1 MTELIIDQKIEQLKK
16 ITRQDGAHKY
26 AQALYDL
33 AEIYHLDKDD
43 IEQAEYYYLL
53 VNKRDCPQS
62 YAQAQFQLGQI
73 FKICKKDIE
82 KAEYY
87 YRLVEKNGNRQ
98 VYAYA
103 QFQLGQIYQF
113 DKDNIEHAEHYY
125 RLVEKNDNRQAYA
138 NAQYLLGIIY
148 QYHKDDIKHAE
159 HYYRLVEKND
169 NRQAYALAQFELG
182 QIFQNHKNDIEQAE
196 HYYRLVEKN
205 DNRQAYANAQ
215 YLLGIIYQDNKD
227 DIEQAEHYYR
237 LVEKND
243 DRQTYAKAQCQLGKI
258 YLYHKDD
265 IEQAEYY
272 YQLVEKSDNP
282 EAYANAQFQLG
293 QIFQNHK
300 NDIEQ
305 AEYYYRLVEKNDNRQ
320 AYANAQYLLGIIY
333 QDHKDDIEHAEH
345 YYQLVK
351 KNDDPQAYA
360 KAQCRLGKIYQ
371 FDKDDIEHAEHYY
384 RLVEKNDNPQAYA
397 NAQYLLGRIYQDHK
411 DDIEQAEAY
420 YRLVENNSPLAYA
433 NAQYLLG
440 YIYQFERKNFEKAE
454 YYYQLIEK
462 NDNPERYAQ
471 AQYHLGII
479 YQYHKKDIKQAE
491 AYYRAV
497 EKNDLLDGYEMAQ
510 FNLGII
516 HSDDPQLASKY
527 YLQACDSEEAWL
539 ASHANLQLGNIAY
552 FAKKDLNL
560 QSPKYYY
567 QKVIYT
573 SLSFEAYITAQI
585 MLALLNSGHNQLF
598 KNRKEPDK
606 QVIEPICKIRKLTKD
621 IQRKLLVDFEL
632 DKALSE
638 QEQQFERSVAHYT
651 KPGVLFNLL
660 KNEPSDFRL
669 NVVDFM
675 NDPTENQLLSNW
687 LGIKSDSNN
696 DIKSFLA
703 SFSFNHN
710 SLNQFRLYGNEN
722 NIVGS
727 SVSIVFNQQFFG
739 SDVNRSINDDS
750 INSLN
755 QNFTSK
761 LTANTD
767 MLNKAKNDTKIVKDN
782 DTTPLH
788 PLSLF
793 RCVYFDPET
802 NYISIAKRNL
812 YSFYL
817 EHKSCEPEVINSK
830 WQKYLDLLDEENKI
844 SDIRKL
850 LKDIRK
856 QIKKLKNNKIIQV
869 ISNLDQLISLAL
881 MPISCLIKHAAFED
895 EDECRIIYIT
905 HIADEKIQ
913 APHDYA
919 SANSL
924 FINYAKIEEYID
936 KIYLGPQ
943 CQPYHRLWIT
953 NHVRKSNNNS
963 IKVIQSEMPLR

>member
-1 MTELIIDQKIEQLKK
+1 MTELTIDQEIEQLKK
-16 ITRQDGAHKY
+16 ITRQDGADKY
-26 AQALYDL
+26 AQALYKL
-33 AEIYHLDKDD
+33 AWIYQFEKKD
-43 IEQAEYYYLL
+43 IEQAEYYFKLIEK
-53 VNKRDCPQS
+53 NDDPQA
-62 YAQAQFQLGQI
+62 YALAQCQLGTIYQ
-73 FKICKKDIE
+73 FYKNDIE

-87 YRLVEKNGNRQ
+87 C
-98 VYAYA
+98 
-103 QFQLGQIYQF
+103 
-113 DKDNIEHAEHYY
+113 
-125 RLVEKNDNRQAYA
+125 RLVEKNDNP
-138 NAQYLLGIIY
+138 
-148 QYHKDDIKHAE
+148 
-159 HYYRLVEKND
+159 
-169 NRQAYALAQFELG
+169 QAYALAQFELG
-182 QIFQNHKNDIEQAE
+182 QIYQFYKN
-196 HYYRLVEKN
+196 
-205 DNRQAYANAQ
+205 
-215 YLLGIIYQDNKD
+215 
-227 DIEQAEHYYR
+227 
-237 LVEKND
+237 
-243 DRQTYAKAQCQLGKI
+243 
-258 YLYHKDD
+258 D

-272 YQLVEKSDNP
+272 YQLVEENVNKKIFTL
-282 EAYANAQFQLG
+282 AQFQLG
-293 QIFQNHK
+293 VIYQFNK
-300 NDIEQ
+300 NDIKQ
-305 AEYYYRLVEKNDNRQ
+305 AECHYQLVEKNDELS
-320 AYANAQYLLGIIY
+320 AYT
-333 QDHKDDIEHAEH
+333 
-345 YYQLVK
+345 
-351 KNDDPQAYA
+351 
-360 KAQCRLGKIYQ
+360 R
-371 FDKDDIEHAEHYY
+371 
-384 RLVEKNDNPQAYA
+384 
-397 NAQYLLGRIYQDHK
+397 
-411 DDIEQAEAY
+411 
-420 YRLVENNSPLAYA
+420 
-433 NAQYLLG
+433 
-440 YIYQFERKNFEKAE
+440 
-454 YYYQLIEK
+454 
-462 NDNPERYAQ
+462 
-471 AQYHLGII
+471 
-479 YQYHKKDIKQAE
+479 
-491 AYYRAV
+491 
-497 EKNDLLDGYEMAQ
+497 AQ

-527 YLQACDSEEAWL
+527 FLQVCDSEEAWL
-539 ASHANLQLGNIAY
+539 ASKANLELGNIAY

-573 SLSFEAYITAQI
+573 SQSFEAYITAQV
-585 MLALLNSGHNQLF
+585 MLVLLNSGHNHLF
-598 KNRKEPDK
+598 ENIEEYNDK
-606 QVIEPICKIRKLTKD
+606 VIDPINKIRELTVD
-621 IQRKLLVDFEL
+621 IQKKLLVDFKL
-632 DKALSE
+632 DKTLSK

-675 NDPTENQLLSNW
+675 NDPTENHLLSNW
-687 LGIKSDSNN
+687 LEIKSDSNN

-727 SVSIVFNQQFFG
+727 SISIVFNQQFFG
-739 SDVNRSINDDS
+739 NDVDRSINDDS
-750 INSLN
+750 INFKN

-767 MLNKAKNDTKIVKDN
+767 MLNKAKNDTKILKDN

-802 NYISIAKRNL
+802 DYISIAKRNL

-817 EHKSCEPEVINSK
+817 EHKSYDPEVINSK

-844 SDIRKL
+844 SEIREL
-850 LKDIRK
+850 LEQIRDEIINLK
-856 QIKKLKNNKIIQV
+856 ENKKLQV

-924 FINYAKIEEYID
+924 FINYAKVEEYID

-943 CQPYHRLWIT
+943 CQPYHKLWIT

>member
-26 AQALYDL
+26 AQALYEL
-33 AEIYHLDKDD
+33 AEIYHYEKND
-43 IEQAEYYYLL
+43 IEQAEYYYRLIEK
-53 VNKRDCPQS
+53 NDNRQAFAD
-62 YAQAQFQLGQI
+62 AQLQLGQI
-73 FKICKKDIE
+73 CQYYKKDI
-82 KAEYY
+82 KQAEYY
-87 YRLVEKNGNRQ
+87 YRLVK
-98 VYAYA
+98 
-103 QFQLGQIYQF
+103 
-113 DKDNIEHAEHYY
+113 
-125 RLVEKNDNRQAYA
+125 KND
-138 NAQYLLGIIY
+138 
-148 QYHKDDIKHAE
+148 K
-159 HYYRLVEKND
+159 
-169 NRQAYALAQFELG
+169 
-182 QIFQNHKNDIEQAE
+182 
-196 HYYRLVEKN
+196 
-205 DNRQAYANAQ
+205 
-215 YLLGIIYQDNKD
+215 
-227 DIEQAEHYYR
+227 
-237 LVEKND
+237 
-243 DRQTYAKAQCQLGKI
+243 RQTYAKAQCQLGNI
-258 YLYHKDD
+258 YQHHKNDIKQAEYYYRLVEKNNSLQAYSQAQLQLGQIYQFDKSDIEQAEYYYQLIEKNDAPHAYAEAQYQLGQIFFYHKNDIEQAEACYRLVEKNDNAQAYVDAQIQLGQISQYYKKDIEQAEACYRLAEKNNSPKAYAEAQYLLGQIFLYHKNDIEQAEACYRLVEKNDSPPAYADAQCQLGCIYQFDKKDIVQAEYYYQLVEKNDSPPVYAYAQCQLGQIYQFYKND

-272 YQLVEKSDNP
+272 YQLVEENVNK
-282 EAYANAQFQLG
+282 ETFAVAQFQLG
-293 QIFQNHK
+293 MIYQFIK
-300 NDIEQ
+300 NDIKQ
-305 AEYYYRLVEKNDNRQ
+305 AECHYQLVEKNDELNVYTR
-320 AYANAQYLLGIIY
+320 
-333 QDHKDDIEHAEH
+333 
-345 YYQLVK
+345 
-351 KNDDPQAYA
+351 
-360 KAQCRLGKIYQ
+360 
-371 FDKDDIEHAEHYY
+371 
-384 RLVEKNDNPQAYA
+384 
-397 NAQYLLGRIYQDHK
+397 
-411 DDIEQAEAY
+411 
-420 YRLVENNSPLAYA
+420 
-433 NAQYLLG
+433 
-440 YIYQFERKNFEKAE
+440 
-454 YYYQLIEK
+454 
-462 NDNPERYAQ
+462 
-471 AQYHLGII
+471 
-479 YQYHKKDIKQAE
+479 
-491 AYYRAV
+491 
-497 EKNDLLDGYEMAQ
+497 AQ

-539 ASHANLQLGNIAY
+539 ASHVNLQLGNIAY

-573 SLSFEAYITAQI
+573 SLSFEVYITAQI
-585 MLALLNSGHNQLF
+585 MLALLNSGHNHLF
-598 KNRKEPDK
+598 ENIEEYNKH
-606 QVIEPICKIRKLTKD
+606 VIKPICDIRKLTVD
-621 IQRKLLVDFEL
+621 IQKQLLVDFKL
-632 DKALSE
+632 DKKLNE

-687 LGIKSDSNN
+687 LEIKSDSNN

-750 INSLN
+750 INFLN

-802 NYISIAKRNL
+802 DYISIAKRNL

-817 EHKSCEPEVINSK
+817 EHKSCEPEVINGK
-830 WQKYLDLLDEENKI
+830 WQDYLDLLDEENKI
-844 SDIRKL
+844 FEIWKL
-850 LKDIRK
+850 LRQIRD
-856 QIKKLKNNKIIQV
+856 QIKILKNNTQIQV

-913 APHDYA
+913 APYDYA

-924 FINYAKIEEYID
+924 FINYAKIEKYID

-943 CQPYHRLWIT
+943 CQPYHKLWIT

>member
-1 MTELIIDQKIEQLKK
+1 MTELTIDQKIEQLKK
-16 ITRQDGAHKY
+16 ITRQDGADKY
-26 AQALYDL
+26 AEALYEL
-33 AEIYHLDKDD
+33 AEIYHFEKNN
-43 IEQAEYYYLL
+43 IEQAEYY
-53 VNKRDCPQS
+53 
-62 YAQAQFQLGQI
+62 
-73 FKICKKDIE
+73 FK
-82 KAEYY
+82 
-87 YRLVEKNGNRQ
+87 
-98 VYAYA
+98 
-103 QFQLGQIYQF
+103 
-113 DKDNIEHAEHYY
+113 
-125 RLVEKNDNRQAYA
+125 
-138 NAQYLLGIIY
+138 
-148 QYHKDDIKHAE
+148 
-159 HYYRLVEKND
+159 
-169 NRQAYALAQFELG
+169 
-182 QIFQNHKNDIEQAE
+182 
-196 HYYRLVEKN
+196 
-205 DNRQAYANAQ
+205 
-215 YLLGIIYQDNKD
+215 
-227 DIEQAEHYYR
+227 
-237 LVEKND
+237 
-243 DRQTYAKAQCQLGKI
+243 
-258 YLYHKDD
+258 
-265 IEQAEYY
+265 
-272 YQLVEKSDNP
+272 
-282 EAYANAQFQLG
+282 
-293 QIFQNHK
+293 
-300 NDIEQ
+300 
-305 AEYYYRLVEKNDNRQ
+305 
-320 AYANAQYLLGIIY
+320 
-333 QDHKDDIEHAEH
+333 
-345 YYQLVK
+345 
-351 KNDDPQAYA
+351 
-360 KAQCRLGKIYQ
+360 
-371 FDKDDIEHAEHYY
+371 
-384 RLVEKNDNPQAYA
+384 
-397 NAQYLLGRIYQDHK
+397 
-411 DDIEQAEAY
+411 
-420 YRLVENNSPLAYA
+420 
-433 NAQYLLG
+433 
-440 YIYQFERKNFEKAE
+440 
-454 YYYQLIEK
+454 LIEK
-462 NDNPERYAQ
+462 NDNPNTYAD
-471 AQYHLGII
+471 AQFALGWI
-479 YQYHKKDIKQAE
+479 YEGKENIKRAIYYYKRVEKNSDIKCFSAAQFQLGLIYYKHIKDVKRAIYYHKL
-491 AYYRAV
+491 V
-497 EKNDLLDGYEMAQ
+497 EKNDIYEHYEMAQ
-510 FNLGII
+510 FILGTL

-527 YLQACDSEEAWL
+527 YLQVCDSEEAWL

-552 FAKKDLNL
+552 FSKIAPDL

-573 SLSFEAYITAQI
+573 SLSFKAYITAQI

-598 KNRKEPDK
+598 KNIKEPDV
-606 QVIEPICKIRKLTKD
+606 QVIKPICKIRKLTVD
-621 IQRKLLVDFEL
+621 IQKQLLVDFKL
-632 DKALSE
+632 DKKLNE

-687 LGIKSDSNN
+687 LGIKSDNNN

-817 EHKSCEPEVINSK
+817 EHQSCDPEVINSK

-844 SDIRKL
+844 SEIREL
-850 LKDIRK
+850 LEQIRNEIINLK
-856 QIKKLKNNKIIQV
+856 ENKKLQV

-919 SANSL
+919 LANSL

>member
-1 MTELIIDQKIEQLKK
+1 MTELTIDQEIEQLKE
-16 ITRQDGAHKY
+16 ITRQDGDDKY
-26 AQALYDL
+26 AQALYEL
-33 AEIYHLDKDD
+33 AEIY
-43 IEQAEYYYLL
+43 
-53 VNKRDCPQS
+53 
-62 YAQAQFQLGQI
+62 
-73 FKICKKDIE
+73 
-82 KAEYY
+82 
-87 YRLVEKNGNRQ
+87 
-98 VYAYA
+98 
-103 QFQLGQIYQF
+103 
-113 DKDNIEHAEHYY
+113 
-125 RLVEKNDNRQAYA
+125 
-138 NAQYLLGIIY
+138 
-148 QYHKDDIKHAE
+148 
-159 HYYRLVEKND
+159 
-169 NRQAYALAQFELG
+169 QFE
-182 QIFQNHKNDIEQAE
+182 K
-196 HYYRLVEKN
+196 K
-205 DNRQAYANAQ
+205 
-215 YLLGIIYQDNKD
+215 
-227 DIEQAEHYYR
+227 
-237 LVEKND
+237 
-243 DRQTYAKAQCQLGKI
+243 
-258 YLYHKDD
+258 D

-272 YQLVEKSDNP
+272 YQLIKKSDNHLV
-282 EAYANAQFQLG
+282 YADAQCQLG
-293 QIFQNHK
+293 Q
-300 NDIEQ
+300 
-305 AEYYYRLVEKNDNRQ
+305 
-320 AYANAQYLLGIIY
+320 
-333 QDHKDDIEHAEH
+333 
-345 YYQLVK
+345 
-351 KNDDPQAYA
+351 
-360 KAQCRLGKIYQ
+360 IYQ

-384 RLVEKNDNPQAYA
+384 RLVEENDNHQAYAVSQYQLGQIYQYHKNNIEQAEHYYQLVEKNDNPQAYA
-397 NAQYLLGRIYQDHK
+397 RSQYQLGQIFQYHKNNLERAKHYYQLVEKNDDPQVYALAQFELGQISKNHKNDIEQAEYYYQLVEKNDDPQVYALAQFELGQISKNHKNDIEQAEYYYQLVEKNDNHQAYAKAQYQLGRIYQDQDDIEQAEYYYQLVEKNDNHQAYAKAQCQLGIIYQLNNDIEHAEHCYRLVEKNDDRQAYTNAQYLLGIIYQYQK
-411 DDIEQAEAY
+411 NDIEQAECH
-420 YRLVENNSPLAYA
+420 
-433 NAQYLLG
+433 
-440 YIYQFERKNFEKAE
+440 YQ
-454 YYYQLIEK
+454 I
-462 NDNPERYAQ
+462 
-471 AQYHLGII
+471 
-479 YQYHKKDIKQAE
+479 
-491 AYYRAV
+491 V
-497 EKNDLLDGYEMAQ
+497 EKNDDLKAYTRAQ

-527 YLQACDSEEAWL
+527 YLQACYSKEAWV
-539 ASHANLQLGNIAY
+539 ASRANLELGNIAY
-552 FAKKDLNL
+552 FSKINTDL
-560 QSPKYYY
+560 QSPKDYY
-567 QKVIYT
+567 QKVTYT
-573 SLSFEAYITAQI
+573 SQSFKAYITAQV

-598 KNRKEPDK
+598 KNIKERDE

-632 DKALSE
+632 NKALSE

-722 NIVGS
+722 IIVGS
-727 SVSIVFNQQFFG
+727 GVSIVFNQPFFG
-739 SDVNRSINDDS
+739 SNADRSINNDS

-817 EHKSCEPEVINSK
+817 EHQSCDPEVINSK

-844 SDIRKL
+844 SEIREL
-850 LKDIRK
+850 LQQIRNEIINLK
-856 QIKKLKNNKIIQV
+856 ENKKIQV

>member
-1 MTELIIDQKIEQLKK
+1 MTELTIEQKIEQLKK
-16 ITRQDGAHKY
+16 ITRQDGDDKY

-53 VNKRDCPQS
+53 VNKSDCPQA

-87 YRLVEKNGNRQ
+87 YQLVEKNNNRQ
-98 VYAYA
+98 YYAKAQYMLGTIYQFNKKDIVQAEYYYQLVEKNDNPHAYAYAQCQLGTIYQFNKKDIVQAEYYYQLVEKNDNPHAYAYAQCQLGTIYQFNKKDIVQAEYYYQLVEKNDNPHAYVYAYA
-103 QFQLGQIYQF
+103 QFQLGKIYQF
-113 DKDNIEHAEHYY
+113 Y
-125 RLVEKNDNRQAYA
+125 KN
-138 NAQYLLGIIY
+138 
-148 QYHKDDIKHAE
+148 E
-159 HYYRLVEKND
+159 
-169 NRQAYALAQFELG
+169 
-182 QIFQNHKNDIEQAE
+182 
-196 HYYRLVEKN
+196 
-205 DNRQAYANAQ
+205 
-215 YLLGIIYQDNKD
+215 
-227 DIEQAEHYYR
+227 
-237 LVEKND
+237 
-243 DRQTYAKAQCQLGKI
+243 
-258 YLYHKDD
+258 

-272 YQLVEKSDNP
+272 YQLVKENVNKKIF
-282 EAYANAQFQLG
+282 ALAQFQLG
-293 QIFQNHK
+293 VIYQFNK
-300 NDIEQ
+300 NDIKK
-305 AEYYYRLVEKNDNRQ
+305 AECHYQLVEKNDELS
-320 AYANAQYLLGIIY
+320 AYT
-333 QDHKDDIEHAEH
+333 
-345 YYQLVK
+345 
-351 KNDDPQAYA
+351 
-360 KAQCRLGKIYQ
+360 R
-371 FDKDDIEHAEHYY
+371 
-384 RLVEKNDNPQAYA
+384 
-397 NAQYLLGRIYQDHK
+397 
-411 DDIEQAEAY
+411 
-420 YRLVENNSPLAYA
+420 
-433 NAQYLLG
+433 
-440 YIYQFERKNFEKAE
+440 
-454 YYYQLIEK
+454 
-462 NDNPERYAQ
+462 
-471 AQYHLGII
+471 
-479 YQYHKKDIKQAE
+479 
-491 AYYRAV
+491 
-497 EKNDLLDGYEMAQ
+497 AQ

-527 YLQACDSEEAWL
+527 FLQVCDSEEAWL
-539 ASHANLQLGNIAY
+539 ASNANLELGNIAY

-573 SLSFEAYITAQI
+573 SQSFEAYITAQI

-606 QVIEPICKIRKLTKD
+606 QVIEPICKIRKLTVD
-621 IQRKLLVDFEL
+621 IQKQLLVDFKL
-632 DKALSE
+632 DKKLNE

-750 INSLN
+750 INFLN
-755 QNFTSK
+755 QNLTSK

-767 MLNKAKNDTKIVKDN
+767 MINKAENNTKIVKDN
-782 DTTPLH
+782 DISPLH

-817 EHKSCEPEVINSK
+817 EHQSCDPEVINSK

-844 SDIRKL
+844 SEIREL
-850 LKDIRK
+850 LQQIRNEIINLK
-856 QIKKLKNNKIIQV
+856 ENKKIQV

>member
-1 MTELIIDQKIEQLKK
+1 MTELTIDQKIEQLKK
-16 ITRQDGAHKY
+16 ITRQDSADKY

-33 AEIYHLDKDD
+33 ADIYHFEKND
-43 IEQAEYYYLL
+43 IEQAEYYYQLIEK
-53 VNKRDCPQS
+53 NDDPQA
-62 YAQAQFQLGQI
+62 YALAQCQLGTIYQ
-73 FKICKKDIE
+73 FYKKDIE

-87 YRLVEKNGNRQ
+87 YRLVEKNDNPQ
-98 VYAYA
+98 AYA
-103 QFQLGQIYQF
+103 LAQYQLGQIYHFNKGDMEQA
-113 DKDNIEHAEHYY
+113 KYY
-125 RLVEKNDNRQAYA
+125 YQLVEKNDNP
-138 NAQYLLGIIY
+138 
-148 QYHKDDIKHAE
+148 
-159 HYYRLVEKND
+159 
-169 NRQAYALAQFELG
+169 QAYALAQFYLG
-182 QIFQNHKNDIEQAE
+182 QIFQNHK
-196 HYYRLVEKN
+196 K
-205 DNRQAYANAQ
+205 
-215 YLLGIIYQDNKD
+215 
-227 DIEQAEHYYR
+227 
-237 LVEKND
+237 
-243 DRQTYAKAQCQLGKI
+243 
-258 YLYHKDD
+258 D

-272 YQLVEKSDNP
+272 YQLVEK
-282 EAYANAQFQLG
+282 
-293 QIFQNHK
+293 
-300 NDIEQ
+300 
-305 AEYYYRLVEKNDNRQ
+305 
-320 AYANAQYLLGIIY
+320 
-333 QDHKDDIEHAEH
+333 
-345 YYQLVK
+345 
-351 KNDDPQAYA
+351 NDDPQVYA
-360 KAQCRLGKIYQ
+360 
-371 FDKDDIEHAEHYY
+371 
-384 RLVEKNDNPQAYA
+384 
-397 NAQYLLGRIYQDHK
+397 
-411 DDIEQAEAY
+411 
-420 YRLVENNSPLAYA
+420 LA
-433 NAQYLLG
+433 
-440 YIYQFERKNFEKAE
+440 QFE
-454 YYYQLIEK
+454 
-462 NDNPERYAQ
+462 
-471 AQYHLGII
+471 
-479 YQYHKKDIKQAE
+479 
-491 AYYRAV
+491 
-497 EKNDLLDGYEMAQ
+497 
-510 FNLGII
+510 LGII

-527 YLQACDSEEAWL
+527 FLQASDSKNPWL
-539 ASHANLQLGNIAY
+539 ANRANLQLGYIAY
-552 FAKKDLNL
+552 FSKIDPDL
-560 QSPKYYY
+560 QSAKYYY
-567 QKVIYT
+567 QKVTYS
-573 SLSFEAYITAQI
+573 SLFFKAYITAQV

-598 KNRKEPDK
+598 KNIKERDEK
-606 QVIEPICKIRKLTKD
+606 VIEPICKIRELTKN
-621 IQRKLLVDFEL
+621 IQRKLLVDFKL
-632 DKALSE
+632 DKMLSE

-687 LGIKSDSNN
+687 LEINSDTNN

-722 NIVGS
+722 YIVGS
-727 SVSIVFNQQFFG
+727 GVSIVFNQQFFG
-739 SDVNRSINDDS
+739 SDADRSINNDS
-750 INSLN
+750 INFLN
-755 QNFTSK
+755 QNLTTK

-767 MLNKAKNDTKIVKDN
+767 ILNKVEKDTEIVKDN

-844 SDIRKL
+844 SEIREL
-850 LKDIRK
+850 LEQIRDEIINLK
-856 QIKKLKNNKIIQV
+856 ENKKLQV

-943 CQPYHRLWIT
+943 CQPSHKLWIN

>member
-1 MTELIIDQKIEQLKK
+1 MTELTIDQEIEQLKK

-26 AQALYDL
+26 AL
-33 AEIYHLDKDD
+33 
-43 IEQAEYYYLL
+43 
-53 VNKRDCPQS
+53 
-62 YAQAQFQLGQI
+62 
-73 FKICKKDIE
+73 
-82 KAEYY
+82 
-87 YRLVEKNGNRQ
+87 
-98 VYAYA
+98 
-103 QFQLGQIYQF
+103 
-113 DKDNIEHAEHYY
+113 
-125 RLVEKNDNRQAYA
+125 
-138 NAQYLLGIIY
+138 AQYELALIY
-148 QYHKDDIKHAE
+148 
-159 HYYRLVEKND
+159 
-169 NRQAYALAQFELG
+169 
-182 QIFQNHKNDIEQAE
+182 
-196 HYYRLVEKN
+196 
-205 DNRQAYANAQ
+205 
-215 YLLGIIYQDNKD
+215 
-227 DIEQAEHYYR
+227 
-237 LVEKND
+237 
-243 DRQTYAKAQCQLGKI
+243 QLGKN
-258 YLYHKDD
+258 K

-272 YQLVEKSDNP
+272 YQLVEQNDNP
-282 EAYANAQFQLG
+282 RVYADAQLQLG
-293 QIFQNHK
+293 QI
-300 NDIEQ
+300 
-305 AEYYYRLVEKNDNRQ
+305 
-320 AYANAQYLLGIIY
+320 Y
-333 QDHKDDIEHAEH
+333 QFDKGYIEHAEH
-345 YYQLVK
+345 YYQLVE
-351 KNDDPQAYA
+351 KNDNHQAYA
-360 KAQCRLGKIYQ
+360 DAQLLVGQIYQ
-371 FDKDDIEHAEHYY
+371 YHKNNIEQAEHYY
-384 RLVEKNDNPQAYA
+384 QLVEKNDNPQAYA
-397 NAQYLLGRIYQDHK
+397 VSQYQLGQIYQYHK
-411 DDIEQAEAY
+411 NNIEQAEH
-420 YRLVENNSPLAYA
+420 
-433 NAQYLLG
+433 
-440 YIYQFERKNFEKAE
+440 
-454 YYYQLIEK
+454 YYQLVEK
-462 NDNPERYAQ
+462 NDNPQAYAVS
-471 AQYHLGII
+471 QYQLGQI
-479 YQYHKKDIKQAE
+479 YQYHKNNIEQAE
-491 AYYRAV
+491 HYYQLV
-497 EKNDLLDGYEMAQ
+497 EKNDDLKAYTRAQ

-527 YLQACDSEEAWL
+527 YLQACDSNEAWV
-539 ASHANLQLGNIAY
+539 ASLANLELGNIAY
-552 FAKKDLNL
+552 FSKIDLDL
-560 QSPKYYY
+560 QTAKYYY
-567 QKVIYT
+567 QKVTYA
-573 SLSFEAYITAQI
+573 SLLFEAYITAQV
-585 MLALLNSGHNQLF
+585 MLALLNSGHNHLF
-598 KNRKEPDK
+598 ENIEEYND
-606 QVIEPICKIRKLTKD
+606 QVIDPINKIRELTVD
-621 IQRKLLVDFEL
+621 IQKQLLVDFKL
-632 DKALSE
+632 DKTLSE
-638 QEQQFERSVAHYT
+638 QQQQFERSVAHYT

-687 LGIKSDSNN
+687 LGIKSDTNN

-727 SVSIVFNQQFFG
+727 SVSIVFDQQFFG
-739 SDVNRSINDDS
+739 SDADRSINNDS
-750 INSLN
+750 INFLN
-755 QNFTSK
+755 QNLTTK

-767 MLNKAKNDTKIVKDN
+767 ILNKVEKDTEIVKDN

-817 EHKSCEPEVINSK
+817 EHKSCDPEVINSK

-850 LKDIRK
+850 LKEIRK
-856 QIKKLKNNKIIQV
+856 QIKKLKNNKRIQV

>member
-1 MTELIIDQKIEQLKK
+1 MTELTIDQKIEQLKK
-16 ITRQDGAHKY
+16 ITRQDGDDKY
-26 AQALYDL
+26 AQALYEL
-33 AEIYHLDKDD
+33 AWIYQFEKKD
-43 IEQAEYYYLL
+43 IEQAEYYFKIIEKNDDPQAYALAQSKLGAIYLFY
-53 VNKRDCPQS
+53 KKDIE
-62 YAQAQFQLGQI
+62 QAEYYFQLIEKNDDPQAYALAQCQLGTIYQ
-73 FKICKKDIE
+73 FYKKDIE

-87 YRLVEKNGNRQ
+87 C
-98 VYAYA
+98 
-103 QFQLGQIYQF
+103 
-113 DKDNIEHAEHYY
+113 
-125 RLVEKNDNRQAYA
+125 RLVEKNDNPP
-138 NAQYLLGIIY
+138 
-148 QYHKDDIKHAE
+148 
-159 HYYRLVEKND
+159 
-169 NRQAYALAQFELG
+169 AYALAQLELG
-182 QIFQNHKNDIEQAE
+182 QIYQFYKN
-196 HYYRLVEKN
+196 
-205 DNRQAYANAQ
+205 
-215 YLLGIIYQDNKD
+215 
-227 DIEQAEHYYR
+227 
-237 LVEKND
+237 
-243 DRQTYAKAQCQLGKI
+243 
-258 YLYHKDD
+258 D

-272 YQLVEKSDNP
+272 YQLVEENVNKKIFTL
-282 EAYANAQFQLG
+282 AQFQLG
-293 QIFQNHK
+293 VIYQFNK
-300 NDIEQ
+300 NDIKQ
-305 AEYYYRLVEKNDNRQ
+305 AECHYQLVEKNDELS
-320 AYANAQYLLGIIY
+320 AYT
-333 QDHKDDIEHAEH
+333 
-345 YYQLVK
+345 
-351 KNDDPQAYA
+351 
-360 KAQCRLGKIYQ
+360 R
-371 FDKDDIEHAEHYY
+371 
-384 RLVEKNDNPQAYA
+384 
-397 NAQYLLGRIYQDHK
+397 
-411 DDIEQAEAY
+411 
-420 YRLVENNSPLAYA
+420 
-433 NAQYLLG
+433 
-440 YIYQFERKNFEKAE
+440 
-454 YYYQLIEK
+454 
-462 NDNPERYAQ
+462 
-471 AQYHLGII
+471 
-479 YQYHKKDIKQAE
+479 
-491 AYYRAV
+491 
-497 EKNDLLDGYEMAQ
+497 AQ

-527 YLQACDSEEAWL
+527 FLQACDSKEAWV
-539 ASHANLQLGNIAY
+539 ASRANLELGNIAY
-552 FAKKDLNL
+552 FSKIDPDLV
-560 QSPKYYY
+560 SPKYYY
-567 QKVIYT
+567 QKVIYINEF
-573 SLSFEAYITAQI
+573 FEMYITAQV
-585 MLALLNSGHNQLF
+585 MLALLNGGHNHLF
-598 KNRKEPDK
+598 ENLEKYNKH
-606 QVIEPICKIRKLTKD
+606 VIKPICDIRKLTVD
-621 IQRKLLVDFEL
+621 IQKKLLVDFKL
-632 DKALSE
+632 DKTLSE

-687 LGIKSDSNN
+687 LGIKRDSNN

-767 MLNKAKNDTKIVKDN
+767 MLNKAKNDTKILKDN

-802 NYISIAKRNL
+802 DYISIAKRNL

-817 EHKSCEPEVINSK
+817 EHKSCDPEVINSK

-844 SDIRKL
+844 SDIRIL
-850 LKDIRK
+850 LKQIRK
-856 QIKKLKNNKIIQV
+856 QIKKLKSDKEIQV

-905 HIADEKIQ
+905 HIADKKIQ
-913 APHDYA
+913 APYDYA

-943 CQPYHRLWIT
+943 CQPSHKLWLT
-953 NHVRKSNNNS
+953 NHVRKSKNNS

>member
-1 MTELIIDQKIEQLKK
+1 MTELTIEQKIEQLKK
-16 ITRQDGAHKY
+16 ITRQDGDDKY
-26 AQALYDL
+26 AQAQYEL
-33 AEIYHLDKDD
+33 AQIYRL
-43 IEQAEYYYLL
+43 E
-53 VNKRDCPQS
+53 
-62 YAQAQFQLGQI
+62 
-73 FKICKKDIE
+73 KKDIE
-82 KAEYY
+82 HAEYY
-87 YRLVEKNGNRQ
+87 FKL
-98 VYAYA
+98 
-103 QFQLGQIYQF
+103 I
-113 DKDNIEHAEHYY
+113 
-125 RLVEKNDNRQAYA
+125 EKNDDPQAYA
-138 NAQYLLGIIY
+138 KAQCQLGIIY
-148 QYHKDDIKHAE
+148 Q
-159 HYYRLVEKND
+159 L
-169 NRQAYALAQFELG
+169 
-182 QIFQNHKNDIEQAE
+182 
-196 HYYRLVEKN
+196 
-205 DNRQAYANAQ
+205 
-215 YLLGIIYQDNKD
+215 NKD

-237 LVEKND
+237 LIEKND
-243 DRQTYAKAQCQLGKI
+243 NRQTYAKAQCQLGKI

-272 YQLVEKSDNP
+272 YQLVEKSDSP

-293 QIFQNHK
+293 YIYHYHK
-300 NDIEQ
+300 DDIEL
-305 AEYYYRLVEKNDNRQ
+305 AKHYYQLVEKNDNRQ
-320 AYANAQYLLGIIY
+320 AYANAQCQLGQIFKIY
-333 QDHKDDIEHAEH
+333 KKDIEKAEY
-345 YYQLVK
+345 YYQLVE
-351 KNDDPQAYA
+351 KNDDRQDYAYA
-360 KAQCRLGKIYQ
+360 QLQLGQIYLS
-371 FDKDDIEHAEHYY
+371 DKDDIEHAEHYY
-384 RLVEKNDNPQAYA
+384 RLVEKNDNRQAYA
-397 NAQYLLGRIYQDHK
+397 YAQLQLGQIYQSDK
-411 DDIEQAEAY
+411 DDIEYAEHH
-420 YRLVENNSPLAYA
+420 YRLVEKNDNRQAYA
-433 NAQYLLG
+433 YAQLRLG
-440 YIYQFERKNFEKAE
+440 QIYQSDKDDIEYAE
-454 YYYQLIEK
+454 HHYRLVEK
-462 NDNPERYAQ
+462 NDNRQAYAD
-471 AQYHLGII
+471 AQFQLGII
-479 YQYHKKDIKQAE
+479 YQYHKNNLELAEHYYRLVEKNDDPPAYADAQCQLGYIYQFDKKDLVQAEYYYQLVEKNDRPPAYAYAQCQLGQIYQFNKNDIKQAE
-491 AYYRAV
+491 CHYQLV
-497 EKNDLLDGYEMAQ
+497 EKNDELNAYTIAQ

-527 YLQACDSEEAWL
+527 FLQACDSKEAWV
-539 ASHANLQLGNIAY
+539 ASRANLELGNIAY
-552 FAKKDLNL
+552 FSKIDPDLV
-560 QSPKYYY
+560 SPKYYY

-573 SLSFEAYITAQI
+573 SQSFEAYITAQV
-585 MLALLNSGHNQLF
+585 MLVLLNSGHNHLF
-598 KNRKEPDK
+598 ENIEEYNDK
-606 QVIEPICKIRKLTKD
+606 VIDPINKIRELTVY
-621 IQRKLLVDFEL
+621 IQKKLLVDFKL
-632 DKALSE
+632 DKTLSK

-739 SDVNRSINDDS
+739 NDVDRSINDDS
-750 INSLN
+750 INFKN

-767 MLNKAKNDTKIVKDN
+767 MLNKAKNDTKILKDN

-844 SDIRKL
+844 SEIREL
-850 LKDIRK
+850 LEQIRNEIINLK
-856 QIKKLKNNKIIQV
+856 ENKKLQV

-913 APHDYA
+913 APLDYA

-924 FINYAKIEEYID
+924 FINYAKVEKYID

-943 CQPYHRLWIT
+943 CQPYHKLWIT

>member
-1 MTELIIDQKIEQLKK
+1 MTELTIEQKIEQLKK
-16 ITRQDGAHKY
+16 ITRQDGADKY

-33 AEIYHLDKDD
+33 AGIY
-43 IEQAEYYYLL
+43 Y
-53 VNKRDCPQS
+53 
-62 YAQAQFQLGQI
+62 
-73 FKICKKDIE
+73 
-82 KAEYY
+82 
-87 YRLVEKNGNRQ
+87 
-98 VYAYA
+98 
-103 QFQLGQIYQF
+103 
-113 DKDNIEHAEHYY
+113 
-125 RLVEKNDNRQAYA
+125 
-138 NAQYLLGIIY
+138 
-148 QYHKDDIKHAE
+148 
-159 HYYRLVEKND
+159 
-169 NRQAYALAQFELG
+169 FE
-182 QIFQNHKNDIEQAE
+182 KNDIEQ
-196 HYYRLVEKN
+196 
-205 DNRQAYANAQ
+205 
-215 YLLGIIYQDNKD
+215 
-227 DIEQAEHYYR
+227 
-237 LVEKND
+237 
-243 DRQTYAKAQCQLGKI
+243 
-258 YLYHKDD
+258 
-265 IEQAEYY
+265 
-272 YQLVEKSDNP
+272 
-282 EAYANAQFQLG
+282 
-293 QIFQNHK
+293 
-300 NDIEQ
+300 
-305 AEYYYRLVEKNDNRQ
+305 
-320 AYANAQYLLGIIY
+320 
-333 QDHKDDIEHAEH
+333 
-345 YYQLVK
+345 
-351 KNDDPQAYA
+351 
-360 KAQCRLGKIYQ
+360 
-371 FDKDDIEHAEHYY
+371 
-384 RLVEKNDNPQAYA
+384 
-397 NAQYLLGRIYQDHK
+397 
-411 DDIEQAEAY
+411 
-420 YRLVENNSPLAYA
+420 
-433 NAQYLLG
+433 
-440 YIYQFERKNFEKAE
+440 AE

-462 NDNPERYAQ
+462 NDDPQAYAD
-471 AQYHLGII
+471 AQFALGWI
-479 YQYHKKDIKQAE
+479 YEGKKDIERAIYYYKRVKKNSNTKCFSMAQYRLGQIYLEHKNDVEQAI
-491 AYYRAV
+491 YYHKLV
-497 EKNDLLDGYEMAQ
+497 EKNDSYGLYEIAQ
-510 FNLGII
+510 FTLGIF
-516 HSDDPQLASKY
+516 HNGDPQLASKY
-527 YLQACDSEEAWL
+527 FLQACDSEIPWL
-539 ASHANLQLGNIAY
+539 ASLANFSLGNIAY
-552 FAKKDLNL
+552 VSNNNL
-560 QSPKYYY
+560 QSAKSYF

-573 SLSFEAYITAQI
+573 NAIFSAYIIAQI
-585 MLALLNSGHNQLF
+585 MLALLNSGHDYLF
-598 KNRKEPDK
+598 ENIEEYND
-606 QVIEPICKIRKLTKD
+606 QVIDPINKIRELTVD
-621 IQRKLLVDFEL
+621 IQKQLLVDFKL
-632 DKALSE
+632 DKKLNE

-844 SDIRKL
+844 SEIREL
-850 LKDIRK
+850 LEQIRNEIINLK
-856 QIKKLKNNKIIQV
+856 ENKKLQV

-905 HIADEKIQ
+905 HIADKKIQ
-913 APHDYA
+913 APYDYA

-924 FINYAKIEEYID
+924 FINYAKVEEYID

-943 CQPYHRLWIT
+943 CQSSHKLWIT

>member
-1 MTELIIDQKIEQLKK
+1 MTELTIDQKIEQLKK
-16 ITRQDGAHKY
+16 ITRQDGDDKY
-26 AQALYDL
+26 AQALYKL
-33 AEIYHLDKDD
+33 AW
-43 IEQAEYYYLL
+43 
-53 VNKRDCPQS
+53 
-62 YAQAQFQLGQI
+62 
-73 FKICKKDIE
+73 
-82 KAEYY
+82 
-87 YRLVEKNGNRQ
+87 
-98 VYAYA
+98 
-103 QFQLGQIYQF
+103 IYQF
-113 DKDNIEHAEHYY
+113 
-125 RLVEKNDNRQAYA
+125 EK
-138 NAQYLLGIIY
+138 
-148 QYHKDDIKHAE
+148 K
-159 HYYRLVEKND
+159 
-169 NRQAYALAQFELG
+169 
-182 QIFQNHKNDIEQAE
+182 
-196 HYYRLVEKN
+196 
-205 DNRQAYANAQ
+205 
-215 YLLGIIYQDNKD
+215 
-227 DIEQAEHYYR
+227 
-237 LVEKND
+237 
-243 DRQTYAKAQCQLGKI
+243 
-258 YLYHKDD
+258 D

-272 YQLVEKSDNP
+272 YQLIKKSDNHLV
-282 EAYANAQFQLG
+282 YADAQCQLG
-293 QIFQNHK
+293 Q
-300 NDIEQ
+300 
-305 AEYYYRLVEKNDNRQ
+305 
-320 AYANAQYLLGIIY
+320 
-333 QDHKDDIEHAEH
+333 
-345 YYQLVK
+345 
-351 KNDDPQAYA
+351 
-360 KAQCRLGKIYQ
+360 IYQ

-384 RLVEKNDNPQAYA
+384 RLVEENDNHQAYAVSQYQLGQIYQYHKNNIEQAEHYYQLVEKNDNPQAYA
-397 NAQYLLGRIYQDHK
+397 DAQCLLGQIYQFHK
-411 DDIEQAEAY
+411 NDIEQAEHY
-420 YRLVENNSPLAYA
+420 YRFVE
-433 NAQYLLG
+433 Q
-440 YIYQFERKNFEKAE
+440 
-454 YYYQLIEK
+454 
-462 NDNPERYAQ
+462 NDNPQAYAM
-471 AQYHLGII
+471 AQCLLGLIYH
-479 YQYHKKDIKQAE
+479 YHKKDIKLAK

-497 EKNDLLDGYEMAQ
+497 EKNDLLNAYEIAQ
-510 FNLGII
+510 FHLGII

-527 YLQACDSEEAWL
+527 YLQVCDSEEAWL
-539 ASHANLQLGNIAY
+539 ASQANLEFGNIAY
-552 FAKKDLNL
+552 FSKIDLDL
-560 QSPKYYY
+560 QSAKYYY
-567 QKVIYT
+567 QKVIYINEF
-573 SLSFEAYITAQI
+573 FEMYITAQI
-585 MLALLNSGHNQLF
+585 MLALLNSGHNHLF
-598 KNRKEPDK
+598 ENIEEYNK
-606 QVIEPICKIRKLTKD
+606 QVIKPICDIRKLTVD
-621 IQRKLLVDFEL
+621 IQKQLLVDFKL
-632 DKALSE
+632 DKTLCE

-687 LGIKSDSNN
+687 LGIKRDSNN

-727 SVSIVFNQQFFG
+727 SVSIVFDQQFFG
-739 SDVNRSINDDS
+739 SDVYRSINDDS
-750 INSLN
+750 INLLN
-755 QNFTSK
+755 QNLTSK

-767 MLNKAKNDTKIVKDN
+767 MLNKAKNGSDVNRSINDNSINFLNQNLTSKLTANTDMINKAENNTKIVKDN
-782 DTTPLH
+782 DISPLH

-817 EHKSCEPEVINSK
+817 EHQSCDPEVINSK

-844 SDIRKL
+844 SEIREL
-850 LKDIRK
+850 LEQIRNEIINLK
-856 QIKKLKNNKIIQV
+856 ENKKLQV

>member
-1 MTELIIDQKIEQLKK
+1 MTELTIEQKIEQLKK
-16 ITRQDGAHKY
+16 ITRQDGDDKY

-53 VNKRDCPQS
+53 VNKSDCPQA

-87 YRLVEKNGNRQ
+87 YQLVEKNNNRQ
-98 VYAYA
+98 YYAKAQYMLGTIYQFNKKDIVQAEYYYQLVEKNDNPHAYAYAQCQLGTIYQFNKKDIVQAEYYYQLVEKNDNPHAYVYAYA
-103 QFQLGQIYQF
+103 QFQLGKIYQF
-113 DKDNIEHAEHYY
+113 Y
-125 RLVEKNDNRQAYA
+125 KN
-138 NAQYLLGIIY
+138 
-148 QYHKDDIKHAE
+148 E
-159 HYYRLVEKND
+159 
-169 NRQAYALAQFELG
+169 
-182 QIFQNHKNDIEQAE
+182 
-196 HYYRLVEKN
+196 
-205 DNRQAYANAQ
+205 
-215 YLLGIIYQDNKD
+215 
-227 DIEQAEHYYR
+227 
-237 LVEKND
+237 
-243 DRQTYAKAQCQLGKI
+243 
-258 YLYHKDD
+258 

-272 YQLVEKSDNP
+272 YQLVKENVNKKIF
-282 EAYANAQFQLG
+282 ALAQFQLG
-293 QIFQNHK
+293 VIYQFNK
-300 NDIEQ
+300 NDIKK
-305 AEYYYRLVEKNDNRQ
+305 AECHYQLVEKNDELS
-320 AYANAQYLLGIIY
+320 AYT
-333 QDHKDDIEHAEH
+333 
-345 YYQLVK
+345 
-351 KNDDPQAYA
+351 
-360 KAQCRLGKIYQ
+360 R
-371 FDKDDIEHAEHYY
+371 
-384 RLVEKNDNPQAYA
+384 
-397 NAQYLLGRIYQDHK
+397 
-411 DDIEQAEAY
+411 
-420 YRLVENNSPLAYA
+420 
-433 NAQYLLG
+433 
-440 YIYQFERKNFEKAE
+440 
-454 YYYQLIEK
+454 
-462 NDNPERYAQ
+462 
-471 AQYHLGII
+471 
-479 YQYHKKDIKQAE
+479 
-491 AYYRAV
+491 
-497 EKNDLLDGYEMAQ
+497 AQ

-527 YLQACDSEEAWL
+527 FLQVCDSEEAWL
-539 ASHANLQLGNIAY
+539 ASNANLELGNIAY

-573 SLSFEAYITAQI
+573 SQSFEAYITAQI

-606 QVIEPICKIRKLTKD
+606 QVIEPICKIRKLTVD
-621 IQRKLLVDFEL
+621 IQKQLLVDFKL
-632 DKALSE
+632 DKKLNE

-687 LGIKSDSNN
+687 LGIKSDTNN

-767 MLNKAKNDTKIVKDN
+767 MLNKAKNDIKILKDN

-817 EHKSCEPEVINSK
+817 EHQSCDPEVINSK

-850 LKDIRK
+850 LKEIRK
-856 QIKKLKNNKIIQV
+856 QIKKLKNNKRIQV

-943 CQPYHRLWIT
+943 CQPSHKLWIT

>member
-1 MTELIIDQKIEQLKK
+1 MTELTIYQEIEQLKK
-16 ITRQDGAHKY
+16 ITRQDGADKY

-33 AEIYHLDKDD
+33 AEIYHLD
-43 IEQAEYYYLL
+43 
-53 VNKRDCPQS
+53 
-62 YAQAQFQLGQI
+62 
-73 FKICKKDIE
+73 
-82 KAEYY
+82 
-87 YRLVEKNGNRQ
+87 
-98 VYAYA
+98 
-103 QFQLGQIYQF
+103 
-113 DKDNIEHAEHYY
+113 
-125 RLVEKNDNRQAYA
+125 
-138 NAQYLLGIIY
+138 
-148 QYHKDDIKHAE
+148 
-159 HYYRLVEKND
+159 
-169 NRQAYALAQFELG
+169 
-182 QIFQNHKNDIEQAE
+182 
-196 HYYRLVEKN
+196 
-205 DNRQAYANAQ
+205 
-215 YLLGIIYQDNKD
+215 KD

-243 DRQTYAKAQCQLGKI
+243 DRQTYAKAQCQLGYI
-258 YLYHKDD
+258 YQFDKKD
-265 IEQAEYY
+265 I
-272 YQLVEKSDNP
+272 V
-282 EAYANAQFQLG
+282 
-293 QIFQNHK
+293 
-300 NDIEQ
+300 Q
-305 AEYYYRLVEKNDNRQ
+305 AEYYYRLVEKNDSR
-320 AYANAQYLLGIIY
+320 
-333 QDHKDDIEHAEH
+333 
-345 YYQLVK
+345 
-351 KNDDPQAYA
+351 QAYA
-360 KAQCRLGKIYQ
+360 KAQFQLGQIYQ
-371 FDKDDIEHAEHYY
+371 FDKDNIEHAEHYY
-384 RLVEKNDNPQAYA
+384 RLVEKNDDRQTYAKAQCQLGYIYQFDKKDIVQAEYYYRLVEKNDSRQAYA
-397 NAQYLLGRIYQDHK
+397 KAQCQLGTIYQFYK
-411 DDIEQAEAY
+411 DDIEQAEY
-420 YRLVENNSPLAYA
+420 YYLLVEKNDNRQAYA
-433 NAQYLLG
+433 KAQCQLG
-440 YIYQFERKNFEKAE
+440 TIYQFNKKDIVQAE
-454 YYYQLIEK
+454 YYYQLVEK
-462 NDNPERYAQ
+462 NDNPPAYAYAQ
-471 AQYHLGII
+471 FQLGQI
-479 YQYHKKDIKQAE
+479 YQFYKNEIEQAEYYYQLVKENVNKKIFALAQFQLGVIYQFNKNDIKQAE
-491 AYYRAV
+491 CHYQLV
-497 EKNDLLDGYEMAQ
+497 EKNDELSAYTRAQ

-527 YLQACDSEEAWL
+527 FLQVCDSEEAWL
-539 ASHANLQLGNIAY
+539 ASNANLELGNIAY

-573 SLSFEAYITAQI
+573 SQSFEAYITAQV
-585 MLALLNSGHNQLF
+585 MLVLLNSGHNHLF
-598 KNRKEPDK
+598 ENIEEYNDK
-606 QVIEPICKIRKLTKD
+606 VIDPINKIRELTVD
-621 IQRKLLVDFEL
+621 IQKKLLVDFKL
-632 DKALSE
+632 DKTLSK

-767 MLNKAKNDTKIVKDN
+767 MLNKAKNDTKILKDN

-817 EHKSCEPEVINSK
+817 EHKSCDPEVINSK
-830 WQKYLDLLDEENKI
+830 WQKYLDLLDEEHKI

-850 LKDIRK
+850 LEEIRK
-856 QIKKLKNNKIIQV
+856 QIKKLKSNKKIQV

-905 HIADEKIQ
+905 HIADKKIQ
-913 APHDYA
+913 APYDYA

-924 FINYAKIEEYID
+924 FINYAKVEKYID

-943 CQPYHRLWIT
+943 CQPSHKLWIT
-953 NHVRKSNNNS
+953 NHVRKSKNNS

>member
-1 MTELIIDQKIEQLKK
+1 MTELTIYQEIEQLKK
-16 ITRQDGAHKY
+16 ITRQDGADKY

-33 AEIYHLDKDD
+33 AEIYHLD
-43 IEQAEYYYLL
+43 
-53 VNKRDCPQS
+53 
-62 YAQAQFQLGQI
+62 
-73 FKICKKDIE
+73 
-82 KAEYY
+82 
-87 YRLVEKNGNRQ
+87 
-98 VYAYA
+98 
-103 QFQLGQIYQF
+103 
-113 DKDNIEHAEHYY
+113 
-125 RLVEKNDNRQAYA
+125 
-138 NAQYLLGIIY
+138 
-148 QYHKDDIKHAE
+148 
-159 HYYRLVEKND
+159 
-169 NRQAYALAQFELG
+169 
-182 QIFQNHKNDIEQAE
+182 
-196 HYYRLVEKN
+196 
-205 DNRQAYANAQ
+205 
-215 YLLGIIYQDNKD
+215 KD

-243 DRQTYAKAQCQLGKI
+243 DRQTYAKAQCQLGYI
-258 YLYHKDD
+258 YQFDKKD
-265 IEQAEYY
+265 I
-272 YQLVEKSDNP
+272 V
-282 EAYANAQFQLG
+282 
-293 QIFQNHK
+293 
-300 NDIEQ
+300 Q
-305 AEYYYRLVEKNDNRQ
+305 AEYYYRLVEKNDSR
-320 AYANAQYLLGIIY
+320 
-333 QDHKDDIEHAEH
+333 
-345 YYQLVK
+345 
-351 KNDDPQAYA
+351 QAYA
-360 KAQCRLGKIYQ
+360 KAQCQLGTIYQ
-371 FDKDDIEHAEHYY
+371 FYKDDIEQAEYY
-384 RLVEKNDNPQAYA
+384 YLLVEKNDNRQAYAKAQCQLGTIYQFNKKDIVQAEYYYQLVEKNDNPHAYVYAYA
-397 NAQYLLGRIYQDHK
+397 QFQLGK
-411 DDIEQAEAY
+411 
-420 YRLVENNSPLAYA
+420 
-433 NAQYLLG
+433 
-440 YIYQFERKNFEKAE
+440 IYQFYKNEIEQAE
-454 YYYQLIEK
+454 YYYQLVKENVNKKIFAL
-462 NDNPERYAQ
+462 AQ
-471 AQYHLGII
+471 FQLGVI
-479 YQYHKKDIKQAE
+479 YQFNKNDIKQAE
-491 AYYRAV
+491 CHYQLV
-497 EKNDLLDGYEMAQ
+497 EKNDELSAYTRAQ

-527 YLQACDSEEAWL
+527 FLQVCDSEEAWL
-539 ASHANLQLGNIAY
+539 ASNANLELGNIAY

-573 SLSFEAYITAQI
+573 SQSFEAYITAQV
-585 MLALLNSGHNQLF
+585 MLVLLNSGHNHLF
-598 KNRKEPDK
+598 ENIEEYNDK
-606 QVIEPICKIRKLTKD
+606 VIDPINKIRELTVD
-621 IQRKLLVDFEL
+621 IQKKLLVDFKL
-632 DKALSE
+632 DKTLSK

-767 MLNKAKNDTKIVKDN
+767 MLNKAKNDTKILKDN

-817 EHKSCEPEVINSK
+817 EHKSCDPEVINSK
-830 WQKYLDLLDEENKI
+830 WQKYLDLLDEEHKI

-850 LKDIRK
+850 LEEIRK
-856 QIKKLKNNKIIQV
+856 QIKKLKSNKKIQV

-905 HIADEKIQ
+905 HIADKKIQ
-913 APHDYA
+913 APYDYA

-924 FINYAKIEEYID
+924 FINYAKVEKYID

-943 CQPYHRLWIT
+943 CQPSHKLWIT
-953 NHVRKSNNNS
+953 NHVRKSKNNS

>member
-1 MTELIIDQKIEQLKK
+1 MGQISQYYKK
-16 ITRQDGAHKY
+16 
-26 AQALYDL
+26 
-33 AEIYHLDKDD
+33 D
-43 IEQAEYYYLL
+43 IEQAEA
-53 VNKRDCPQS
+53 C
-62 YAQAQFQLGQI
+62 
-73 FKICKKDIE
+73 
-82 KAEYY
+82 
-87 YRLVEKNGNRQ
+87 YRLAEKNNSPK
-98 VYAYA
+98 AYA
-103 QFQLGQIYQF
+103 
-113 DKDNIEHAEHYY
+113 E
-125 RLVEKNDNRQAYA
+125 
-138 NAQYLLGIIY
+138 AQYLLG
-148 QYHKDDIKHAE
+148 
-159 HYYRLVEKND
+159 
-169 NRQAYALAQFELG
+169 
-182 QIFQNHKNDIEQAE
+182 QIFLYHKNDIEQAE
-196 HYYRLVEKN
+196 ACYRLVEKN
-205 DNRQAYANAQ
+205 DSPPAYADAQ
-215 YLLGIIYQDNKD
+215 CQLGCIYQFDKKD
-227 DIEQAEHYYR
+227 IVQAEYYYQ

-243 DRQTYAKAQCQLGKI
+243 SPPVYAYAQCQLGQI
-258 YLYHKDD
+258 YQFYKND

-272 YQLVEKSDNP
+272 YQLVEENVNK
-282 EAYANAQFQLG
+282 ETFAVAQFQLG
-293 QIFQNHK
+293 MIYQFIK
-300 NDIEQ
+300 NDIKQ
-305 AEYYYRLVEKNDNRQ
+305 AECHYQLVEKNDELNVYTR
-320 AYANAQYLLGIIY
+320 
-333 QDHKDDIEHAEH
+333 
-345 YYQLVK
+345 
-351 KNDDPQAYA
+351 
-360 KAQCRLGKIYQ
+360 
-371 FDKDDIEHAEHYY
+371 
-384 RLVEKNDNPQAYA
+384 
-397 NAQYLLGRIYQDHK
+397 
-411 DDIEQAEAY
+411 
-420 YRLVENNSPLAYA
+420 
-433 NAQYLLG
+433 
-440 YIYQFERKNFEKAE
+440 
-454 YYYQLIEK
+454 
-462 NDNPERYAQ
+462 
-471 AQYHLGII
+471 
-479 YQYHKKDIKQAE
+479 
-491 AYYRAV
+491 
-497 EKNDLLDGYEMAQ
+497 AQ

-573 SLSFEAYITAQI
+573 SLSFEVYITAQI
-585 MLALLNSGHNQLF
+585 MLALLNSGHNHLF
-598 KNRKEPDK
+598 ENIEEYNKH
-606 QVIEPICKIRKLTKD
+606 VIKPICDIRKLTVD
-621 IQRKLLVDFEL
+621 IQKQLLVDFKL
-632 DKALSE
+632 DKKLNE

-687 LGIKSDSNN
+687 LEIKSDSNN

-750 INSLN
+750 INFLN

-802 NYISIAKRNL
+802 DYISIAKRNL

-817 EHKSCEPEVINSK
+817 EHKSCEPEVINGK
-830 WQKYLDLLDEENKI
+830 WQDYLDLLDEENKI
-844 SDIRKL
+844 FEIWKL
-850 LKDIRK
+850 LRQIRD
-856 QIKKLKNNKIIQV
+856 QIKILKNNTQIQV

-913 APHDYA
+913 APYDYA

>member
-1 MTELIIDQKIEQLKK
+1 MTELTIEQKIEQLKK
-16 ITRQDGAHKY
+16 ITRQDGDDKY

-53 VNKRDCPQS
+53 VNKSDCPQA

-87 YRLVEKNGNRQ
+87 YQLVEKNNNRQ
-98 VYAYA
+98 YYAKAQYMLGTIYQFNKKDIVQAEYYYQLVEKNDNPHAYAYAQCQLGTIYQFNKKDIVQAEYYYQLVEKNDNPHAYVYAYA
-103 QFQLGQIYQF
+103 QFQLGKIYQF
-113 DKDNIEHAEHYY
+113 Y
-125 RLVEKNDNRQAYA
+125 KN
-138 NAQYLLGIIY
+138 
-148 QYHKDDIKHAE
+148 E
-159 HYYRLVEKND
+159 
-169 NRQAYALAQFELG
+169 
-182 QIFQNHKNDIEQAE
+182 
-196 HYYRLVEKN
+196 
-205 DNRQAYANAQ
+205 
-215 YLLGIIYQDNKD
+215 
-227 DIEQAEHYYR
+227 
-237 LVEKND
+237 
-243 DRQTYAKAQCQLGKI
+243 
-258 YLYHKDD
+258 

-272 YQLVEKSDNP
+272 YQLVKENVNKKIF
-282 EAYANAQFQLG
+282 ALAQFQLG
-293 QIFQNHK
+293 VIYQFNK
-300 NDIEQ
+300 NDIKK
-305 AEYYYRLVEKNDNRQ
+305 AECHYQLVEKNDELS
-320 AYANAQYLLGIIY
+320 AYT
-333 QDHKDDIEHAEH
+333 
-345 YYQLVK
+345 
-351 KNDDPQAYA
+351 
-360 KAQCRLGKIYQ
+360 R
-371 FDKDDIEHAEHYY
+371 
-384 RLVEKNDNPQAYA
+384 
-397 NAQYLLGRIYQDHK
+397 
-411 DDIEQAEAY
+411 
-420 YRLVENNSPLAYA
+420 
-433 NAQYLLG
+433 
-440 YIYQFERKNFEKAE
+440 
-454 YYYQLIEK
+454 
-462 NDNPERYAQ
+462 
-471 AQYHLGII
+471 
-479 YQYHKKDIKQAE
+479 
-491 AYYRAV
+491 
-497 EKNDLLDGYEMAQ
+497 AQ

-527 YLQACDSEEAWL
+527 FLQVCDSEEAWL
-539 ASHANLQLGNIAY
+539 ASNANLELGNIAY

-573 SLSFEAYITAQI
+573 SQSFEAYITAQI

-606 QVIEPICKIRKLTKD
+606 QVIEPICKIRKLTVD
-621 IQRKLLVDFEL
+621 IQKQLLVDFKL
-632 DKALSE
+632 DKKLNE

-767 MLNKAKNDTKIVKDN
+767 MLNKAKNDIKILKDN

-817 EHKSCEPEVINSK
+817 EHQSCDPEVINSK

-850 LKDIRK
+850 LKEIRK
-856 QIKKLKNNKIIQV
+856 QIKKLKNNKRIQV

-913 APHDYA
+913 APYDYT
-919 SANSL
+919 SANNL
-924 FINYAKIEEYID
+924 FINYAKVEEYID

>member
-1 MTELIIDQKIEQLKK
+1 MTELTIDQKIEQLKK
-16 ITRQDGAHKY
+16 ITRQDGDDKY
-26 AQALYDL
+26 AQALYEL
-33 AEIYHLDKDD
+33 AQIYHLDKDD

-53 VNKRDCPQS
+53 VNKSDNH
-62 YAQAQFQLGQI
+62 L
-73 FKICKKDIE
+73 
-82 KAEYY
+82 
-87 YRLVEKNGNRQ
+87 
-98 VYAYA
+98 VYADA
-103 QFQLGQIYQF
+103 QCQLGQIYQ
-113 DKDNIEHAEHYY
+113 
-125 RLVEKNDNRQAYA
+125 
-138 NAQYLLGIIY
+138 
-148 QYHKDDIKHAE
+148 YHK
-159 HYYRLVEKND
+159 N
-169 NRQAYALAQFELG
+169 N
-182 QIFQNHKNDIEQAE
+182 IEQAE
-196 HYYRLVEKN
+196 HYY
-205 DNRQAYANAQ
+205 Q
-215 YLLGIIYQDNKD
+215 
-227 DIEQAEHYYR
+227 
-237 LVEKND
+237 
-243 DRQTYAKAQCQLGKI
+243 
-258 YLYHKDD
+258 
-265 IEQAEYY
+265 
-272 YQLVEKSDNP
+272 
-282 EAYANAQFQLG
+282 
-293 QIFQNHK
+293 
-300 NDIEQ
+300 
-305 AEYYYRLVEKNDNRQ
+305 
-320 AYANAQYLLGIIY
+320 
-333 QDHKDDIEHAEH
+333 
-345 YYQLVK
+345 
-351 KNDDPQAYA
+351 
-360 KAQCRLGKIYQ
+360 
-371 FDKDDIEHAEHYY
+371 
-384 RLVEKNDNPQAYA
+384 LVEKNDNPQAYTES
-397 NAQYLLGRIYQDHK
+397 QC
-411 DDIEQAEAY
+411 
-420 YRLVENNSPLAYA
+420 
-433 NAQYLLG
+433 
-440 YIYQFERKNFEKAE
+440 
-454 YYYQLIEK
+454 
-462 NDNPERYAQ
+462 
-471 AQYHLGII
+471 HLGII
-479 YQYHKKDIKQAE
+479 YQYYKNDIKQAE
-491 AYYRAV
+491 AYYRSV
-497 EKNDLLDGYEMAQ
+497 EKNDLPFFYEMAQ

-516 HSDDPQLASKY
+516 HSDDPKLASKY
-527 YLQACDSEEAWL
+527 YLQVCDSEEPWL
-539 ASHANLQLGNIAY
+539 ANWANLKLGNIAY
-552 FAKKDLNL
+552 FSKIDTDL

-573 SLSFEAYITAQI
+573 SQSFEAYITAQV
-585 MLALLNSGHNQLF
+585 MLVLLNSGHNHLF
-598 KNRKEPDK
+598 ENIEGYNKH
-606 QVIEPICKIRKLTKD
+606 VIKPICDIQKLTLD
-621 IQRKLLVDFEL
+621 IQKKLLVDFKL
-632 DKALSE
+632 DKTLSE

-687 LGIKSDSNN
+687 LGIKSDTNN

-727 SVSIVFNQQFFG
+727 SVSIVFDQQFFG
-739 SDVNRSINDDS
+739 SDADRSINNDS
-750 INSLN
+750 INFLN
-755 QNFTSK
+755 QNLTTK

-767 MLNKAKNDTKIVKDN
+767 MLNKAKNDTKILKDN

-817 EHKSCEPEVINSK
+817 EHKSCDPEVINSK

-850 LKDIRK
+850 LKEIRK
-856 QIKKLKNNKIIQV
+856 QIKKLKNNKRIQV

-943 CQPYHRLWIT
+943 CQPSHKLWIT

>member
-1 MTELIIDQKIEQLKK
+1 MTELTIEQKIEQLKK
-16 ITRQDGAHKY
+16 ITRQDGDDKY

-33 AEIYHLDKDD
+33 AGIY
-43 IEQAEYYYLL
+43 Y
-53 VNKRDCPQS
+53 
-62 YAQAQFQLGQI
+62 
-73 FKICKKDIE
+73 
-82 KAEYY
+82 
-87 YRLVEKNGNRQ
+87 
-98 VYAYA
+98 
-103 QFQLGQIYQF
+103 
-113 DKDNIEHAEHYY
+113 
-125 RLVEKNDNRQAYA
+125 
-138 NAQYLLGIIY
+138 
-148 QYHKDDIKHAE
+148 
-159 HYYRLVEKND
+159 
-169 NRQAYALAQFELG
+169 FE
-182 QIFQNHKNDIEQAE
+182 KNDIEQ
-196 HYYRLVEKN
+196 
-205 DNRQAYANAQ
+205 
-215 YLLGIIYQDNKD
+215 
-227 DIEQAEHYYR
+227 
-237 LVEKND
+237 
-243 DRQTYAKAQCQLGKI
+243 
-258 YLYHKDD
+258 
-265 IEQAEYY
+265 
-272 YQLVEKSDNP
+272 
-282 EAYANAQFQLG
+282 
-293 QIFQNHK
+293 
-300 NDIEQ
+300 
-305 AEYYYRLVEKNDNRQ
+305 
-320 AYANAQYLLGIIY
+320 
-333 QDHKDDIEHAEH
+333 
-345 YYQLVK
+345 
-351 KNDDPQAYA
+351 
-360 KAQCRLGKIYQ
+360 
-371 FDKDDIEHAEHYY
+371 
-384 RLVEKNDNPQAYA
+384 
-397 NAQYLLGRIYQDHK
+397 
-411 DDIEQAEAY
+411 
-420 YRLVENNSPLAYA
+420 
-433 NAQYLLG
+433 
-440 YIYQFERKNFEKAE
+440 AE

-462 NDNPERYAQ
+462 NDDPQAYAD
-471 AQYHLGII
+471 AQFALGWI
-479 YQYHKKDIKQAE
+479 YEGKKDIERAIYYYKRVKKNSNTKCFSMAQYRLGQIYLEHKNDVEQAI
-491 AYYRAV
+491 YYHKLV
-497 EKNDLLDGYEMAQ
+497 EKNDSYGLYEIAQ
-510 FNLGII
+510 FTLGIF
-516 HSDDPQLASKY
+516 HNGDPQLASKY
-527 YLQACDSEEAWL
+527 FLQACDSEIPWL
-539 ASHANLQLGNIAY
+539 ASLANFSLGNIAY
-552 FAKKDLNL
+552 VSNNNL
-560 QSPKYYY
+560 QSAKSYF

-573 SLSFEAYITAQI
+573 NAIFSAYIIAQI
-585 MLALLNSGHNQLF
+585 MLALLNSGHDYLF
-598 KNRKEPDK
+598 ENIEEYND
-606 QVIEPICKIRKLTKD
+606 QVIDPINKIRELTVD
-621 IQRKLLVDFEL
+621 IQKQLLVDFKL
-632 DKALSE
+632 DKKLNE

-844 SDIRKL
+844 SEIREL
-850 LKDIRK
+850 LEQIRNEIINLK
-856 QIKKLKNNKIIQV
+856 ENKKLQV

-905 HIADEKIQ
+905 HIADKKIQ
-913 APHDYA
+913 APYDYA

-924 FINYAKIEEYID
+924 FINYAKVEEYID

-943 CQPYHRLWIT
+943 CQSSHKLWIT

>member
-1 MTELIIDQKIEQLKK
+1 MTELTIDQEIEQLKK
-16 ITRQDGAHKY
+16 IIHQDGDDKY
-26 AQALYDL
+26 AQALFEL
-33 AEIYHLDKDD
+33 AEIYHLD
-43 IEQAEYYYLL
+43 
-53 VNKRDCPQS
+53 
-62 YAQAQFQLGQI
+62 
-73 FKICKKDIE
+73 
-82 KAEYY
+82 
-87 YRLVEKNGNRQ
+87 
-98 VYAYA
+98 
-103 QFQLGQIYQF
+103 
-113 DKDNIEHAEHYY
+113 
-125 RLVEKNDNRQAYA
+125 
-138 NAQYLLGIIY
+138 
-148 QYHKDDIKHAE
+148 
-159 HYYRLVEKND
+159 
-169 NRQAYALAQFELG
+169 
-182 QIFQNHKNDIEQAE
+182 
-196 HYYRLVEKN
+196 
-205 DNRQAYANAQ
+205 
-215 YLLGIIYQDNKD
+215 KD

-243 DRQTYAKAQCQLGKI
+243 DRQTYAKAQCQLGYI
-258 YLYHKDD
+258 YQFDKKD
-265 IEQAEYY
+265 IVQAEYY
-272 YQLVEKSDNP
+272 YRLVEKNDSRQ
-282 EAYANAQFQLG
+282 AYAKAQCQLG
-293 QIFQNHK
+293 TIYQNHK

-305 AEYYYRLVEKNDNRQ
+305 AEYYYLLVEKNDNRQYYAKAQCQLGTIYQNHKNDIEQAEYYYLLVEKNDNRQYYAKAQYMLGYIYHYHKDDIEQAEYYYLLVEKNDNRQYYAKAQYMLGYIYHYHKDDIELAEHYYQLVEKNDNRQ
-320 AYANAQYLLGIIY
+320 AYAKAQCQLGIIY
-333 QDHKDDIEHAEH
+333 Q
-345 YYQLVK
+345 
-351 KNDDPQAYA
+351 
-360 KAQCRLGKIYQ
+360 
-371 FDKDDIEHAEHYY
+371 FDKNDIEHAEHYY
-384 RLVEKNDNPQAYA
+384 RLVEKNDDRQAYT
-397 NAQYLLGRIYQDHK
+397 NAQYLLGIIYQYDK
-411 DDIEQAEAY
+411 NDIEQAECH
-420 YRLVENNSPLAYA
+420 
-433 NAQYLLG
+433 
-440 YIYQFERKNFEKAE
+440 
-454 YYYQLIEK
+454 YQL
-462 NDNPERYAQ
+462 
-471 AQYHLGII
+471 
-479 YQYHKKDIKQAE
+479 
-491 AYYRAV
+491 V
-497 EKNDLLDGYEMAQ
+497 EKNDELKAYTRAQ

-527 YLQACDSEEAWL
+527 YLQACYSKEAWV
-539 ASHANLQLGNIAY
+539 ASRANLQLGNIAY

-567 QKVIYT
+567 QKVTYT
-573 SLSFEAYITAQI
+573 SQSFKAYITAQV
-585 MLALLNSGHNQLF
+585 MLVLLNSGHNQLF
-598 KNRKEPDK
+598 KSIKEQDE
-606 QVIEPICKIRKLTKD
+606 QVIEPICKIRKLTVD
-621 IQRKLLVDFEL
+621 IQKQLLVDFKL
-632 DKALSE
+632 DKKLNE

-687 LGIKSDSNN
+687 LEIKSDSNN

-767 MLNKAKNDTKIVKDN
+767 MLNKAKNDTKILKDN

-817 EHKSCEPEVINSK
+817 EHKDCEPKLVNSK
-830 WQKYLDLLDEENKI
+830 WQNYIKLLDEKNKI

-850 LKDIRK
+850 LQQIRE
-856 QIKKLKNNKIIQV
+856 QIKKLKNNKRIQV

>member
-1 MTELIIDQKIEQLKK
+1 MTELTIDQEIEQLKE
-16 ITRQDGAHKY
+16 ITRQDGDDKY
-26 AQALYDL
+26 AQALYEL
-33 AEIYHLDKDD
+33 AEIY
-43 IEQAEYYYLL
+43 
-53 VNKRDCPQS
+53 
-62 YAQAQFQLGQI
+62 
-73 FKICKKDIE
+73 
-82 KAEYY
+82 
-87 YRLVEKNGNRQ
+87 
-98 VYAYA
+98 
-103 QFQLGQIYQF
+103 
-113 DKDNIEHAEHYY
+113 
-125 RLVEKNDNRQAYA
+125 
-138 NAQYLLGIIY
+138 
-148 QYHKDDIKHAE
+148 
-159 HYYRLVEKND
+159 
-169 NRQAYALAQFELG
+169 QFE
-182 QIFQNHKNDIEQAE
+182 K
-196 HYYRLVEKN
+196 K
-205 DNRQAYANAQ
+205 
-215 YLLGIIYQDNKD
+215 
-227 DIEQAEHYYR
+227 
-237 LVEKND
+237 
-243 DRQTYAKAQCQLGKI
+243 
-258 YLYHKDD
+258 D

-272 YQLVEKSDNP
+272 YQLIKKSDNHLV
-282 EAYANAQFQLG
+282 YADAQCQLG
-293 QIFQNHK
+293 Q
-300 NDIEQ
+300 
-305 AEYYYRLVEKNDNRQ
+305 
-320 AYANAQYLLGIIY
+320 
-333 QDHKDDIEHAEH
+333 
-345 YYQLVK
+345 
-351 KNDDPQAYA
+351 
-360 KAQCRLGKIYQ
+360 IYQ

-384 RLVEKNDNPQAYA
+384 RLVEENDNHQAYAVSQYQLGQIYQYHKNNIEQAEHYYQLVEKNDNRQAYA
-397 NAQYLLGRIYQDHK
+397 RSQYQLGQIFQYHKNNLERAKHYYQLVEKNDDPQVYALAQFELGQISQNHKNDIEQAEYYYQLVEKNDNRQAYAKAQCQLGIIYQLNNDIEHAEHCYRLVEKNDDRQAYTNAQYLLGIIYQYQK
-411 DDIEQAEAY
+411 NDIEQAECH
-420 YRLVENNSPLAYA
+420 
-433 NAQYLLG
+433 
-440 YIYQFERKNFEKAE
+440 YQ
-454 YYYQLIEK
+454 I
-462 NDNPERYAQ
+462 
-471 AQYHLGII
+471 
-479 YQYHKKDIKQAE
+479 
-491 AYYRAV
+491 V
-497 EKNDLLDGYEMAQ
+497 EKNDDLKAYTRAQ

-527 YLQACDSEEAWL
+527 YLQACYSKEAWV
-539 ASHANLQLGNIAY
+539 ASRANLQLGNIAY

-567 QKVIYT
+567 QKVTYT
-573 SLSFEAYITAQI
+573 SQSFKAYITAQV
-585 MLALLNSGHNQLF
+585 MLVLLNSGHNQLF
-598 KNRKEPDK
+598 KNIKERDE

-632 DKALSE
+632 NKALSE

-722 NIVGS
+722 IIVGS
-727 SVSIVFNQQFFG
+727 GVSIVFNQPFFG
-739 SDVNRSINDDS
+739 SNADRSINNDS

-817 EHKSCEPEVINSK
+817 EHQSCDPEVINSK

-844 SDIRKL
+844 SEIREL
-850 LKDIRK
+850 LQQIRNEIINLK
-856 QIKKLKNNKIIQV
+856 ENKKIQV

>member
-1 MTELIIDQKIEQLKK
+1 MTELTIDQEIEQLKK
-16 ITRQDGAHKY
+16 ITRQDGADKY
-26 AQALYDL
+26 AQALYEL
-33 AEIYHLDKDD
+33 AEIYQFNKDN

-53 VNKRDCPQS
+53 VNKNDCPQI
-62 YAQAQFQLGQI
+62 YALAQ
-73 FKICKKDIE
+73 
-82 KAEYY
+82 Y
-87 YRLVEKNGNRQ
+87 
-98 VYAYA
+98 
-103 QFQLGQIYQF
+103 QLGQIYQF
-113 DKDNIEHAEHYY
+113 DK
-125 RLVEKNDNRQAYA
+125 
-138 NAQYLLGIIY
+138 G
-148 QYHKDDIKHAE
+148 
-159 HYYRLVEKND
+159 
-169 NRQAYALAQFELG
+169 
-182 QIFQNHKNDIEQAE
+182 DIEQAK
-196 HYYRLVEKN
+196 YYF
-205 DNRQAYANAQ
+205 
-215 YLLGIIYQDNKD
+215 
-227 DIEQAEHYYR
+227 
-237 LVEKND
+237 
-243 DRQTYAKAQCQLGKI
+243 
-258 YLYHKDD
+258 
-265 IEQAEYY
+265 
-272 YQLVEKSDNP
+272 QLVEKKDNP
-282 EAYANAQFQLG
+282 YIYVRAQF
-293 QIFQNHK
+293 K
-300 NDIEQ
+300 
-305 AEYYYRLVEKNDNRQ
+305 
-320 AYANAQYLLGIIY
+320 
-333 QDHKDDIEHAEH
+333 
-345 YYQLVK
+345 
-351 KNDDPQAYA
+351 
-360 KAQCRLGKIYQ
+360 
-371 FDKDDIEHAEHYY
+371 
-384 RLVEKNDNPQAYA
+384 
-397 NAQYLLGRIYQDHK
+397 
-411 DDIEQAEAY
+411 
-420 YRLVENNSPLAYA
+420 
-433 NAQYLLG
+433 
-440 YIYQFERKNFEKAE
+440 
-454 YYYQLIEK
+454 
-462 NDNPERYAQ
+462 
-471 AQYHLGII
+471 
-479 YQYHKKDIKQAE
+479 
-491 AYYRAV
+491 
-497 EKNDLLDGYEMAQ
+497 
-510 FNLGII
+510 LGII

-527 YLQACDSEEAWL
+527 YLQVSDSKNPLL
-539 ASHANLQLGNIAY
+539 ANRANLQLGNIAY
-552 FAKKDLNL
+552 FSKIDLDL
-560 QSPKYYY
+560 QSAKYYY
-567 QKVIYT
+567 QKVTYA
-573 SLSFEAYITAQI
+573 SLLFEAYITAQV

-598 KNRKEPDK
+598 KNIKERDK

-621 IQRKLLVDFEL
+621 IQRKLLVNFKL
-632 DKALSE
+632 DKTLSE

-687 LGIKSDSNN
+687 LEIKSDSNN

-727 SVSIVFNQQFFG
+727 GVSIVFNQQFFG

-767 MLNKAKNDTKIVKDN
+767 MLNKAKNDTKILKDN

-844 SDIRKL
+844 SEIRELLQQIRNEIMK
-850 LKDIRK
+850 LKDNEK
-856 QIKKLKNNKIIQV
+856 IQV

-905 HIADEKIQ
+905 HIADDKIQ
-913 APHDYA
+913 APYDYT
-919 SANSL
+919 SANNL
-924 FINYAKIEEYID
+924 FINYAKVEEYID

-943 CQPYHRLWIT
+943 CQPSHKLWIT

>member
-1 MTELIIDQKIEQLKK
+1 MTELTIEQKIEQLKK
-16 ITRQDGAHKY
+16 ITRQDGADKY

-33 AEIYHLDKDD
+33 ADIYH
-43 IEQAEYYYLL
+43 
-53 VNKRDCPQS
+53 
-62 YAQAQFQLGQI
+62 
-73 FKICKKDIE
+73 
-82 KAEYY
+82 
-87 YRLVEKNGNRQ
+87 
-98 VYAYA
+98 
-103 QFQLGQIYQF
+103 
-113 DKDNIEHAEHYY
+113 
-125 RLVEKNDNRQAYA
+125 
-138 NAQYLLGIIY
+138 
-148 QYHKDDIKHAE
+148 
-159 HYYRLVEKND
+159 
-169 NRQAYALAQFELG
+169 FE
-182 QIFQNHKNDIEQAE
+182 
-196 HYYRLVEKN
+196 
-205 DNRQAYANAQ
+205 
-215 YLLGIIYQDNKD
+215 
-227 DIEQAEHYYR
+227 
-237 LVEKND
+237 
-243 DRQTYAKAQCQLGKI
+243 
-258 YLYHKDD
+258 
-265 IEQAEYY
+265 
-272 YQLVEKSDNP
+272 
-282 EAYANAQFQLG
+282 
-293 QIFQNHK
+293 K

-305 AEYYYRLVEKNDNRQ
+305 AEYYYKL
-320 AYANAQYLLGIIY
+320 
-333 QDHKDDIEHAEH
+333 IE
-345 YYQLVK
+345 

-360 KAQCRLGKIYQ
+360 DAQFALGWIYEG
-371 FDKDDIEHAEHYY
+371 KKDIERAIYY
-384 RLVEKNDNPQAYA
+384 YKRVEKNSDIKCFSAAQFQLGLIYYKHIKDVKRAIYYHKLVEKNDSYG
-397 NAQYLLGRIYQDHK
+397 L
-411 DDIEQAEAY
+411 
-420 YRLVENNSPLAYA
+420 
-433 NAQYLLG
+433 
-440 YIYQFERKNFEKAE
+440 
-454 YYYQLIEK
+454 
-462 NDNPERYAQ
+462 
-471 AQYHLGII
+471 
-479 YQYHKKDIKQAE
+479 
-491 AYYRAV
+491 
-497 EKNDLLDGYEMAQ
+497 YEMAQ
-510 FNLGII
+510 FILGTL
-516 HSDDPQLASKY
+516 HSDDPQVASKY
-527 YLQACDSEEAWL
+527 YLQVCDSEEAWL

-552 FAKKDLNL
+552 FSKIAPDL
-560 QSPKYYY
+560 QSAKYYY

-573 SLSFEAYITAQI
+573 SLSFKAYITAQI

-598 KNRKEPDK
+598 KNIKEQDE
-606 QVIEPICKIRKLTKD
+606 QVIEPICKIRKLTVD
-621 IQRKLLVDFEL
+621 IQKQLLVDFKL
-632 DKALSE
+632 DKKLNE

-727 SVSIVFNQQFFG
+727 GVSIVFNQQFFG
-739 SDVNRSINDDS
+739 SDADRSINDNG
-750 INSLN
+750 INFLN
-755 QNFTSK
+755 QNFPTK

-767 MLNKAKNDTKIVKDN
+767 IINKVEKDTEIVKDN

-817 EHKSCEPEVINSK
+817 EHQSCDPEVINSK

-844 SDIRKL
+844 SEIRELLQQIRNEIIK
-850 LKDIRK
+850 LKDNEK
-856 QIKKLKNNKIIQV
+856 IQV

-924 FINYAKIEEYID
+924 FINYAKIEENID

-943 CQPYHRLWIT
+943 CQPSHRLWIT

>member
-1 MTELIIDQKIEQLKK
+1 MTELTIDQEIEQLKK
-16 ITRQDGAHKY
+16 ITRQDGADKY

-43 IEQAEYYYLL
+43 IEQAEYYYRL
-53 VNKRDCPQS
+53 VEKNDDRQT
-62 YAQAQFQLGQI
+62 YAKAQCQLGYIYQ
-73 FKICKKDIE
+73 FDKKDIVQ
-82 KAEYY
+82 AEYY
-87 YRLVEKNGNRQ
+87 YRLVEKNDSRQ
-98 VYAYA
+98 AYAKA

-125 RLVEKNDNRQAYA
+125 RLVEKND
-138 NAQYLLGIIY
+138 
-148 QYHKDDIKHAE
+148 
-159 HYYRLVEKND
+159 
-169 NRQAYALAQFELG
+169 
-182 QIFQNHKNDIEQAE
+182 
-196 HYYRLVEKN
+196 
-205 DNRQAYANAQ
+205 
-215 YLLGIIYQDNKD
+215 
-227 DIEQAEHYYR
+227 
-237 LVEKND
+237 
-243 DRQTYAKAQCQLGKI
+243 DRQTYAKAQCQLGYI
-258 YLYHKDD
+258 YQFDKKD
-265 IEQAEYY
+265 I
-272 YQLVEKSDNP
+272 V
-282 EAYANAQFQLG
+282 
-293 QIFQNHK
+293 
-300 NDIEQ
+300 Q
-305 AEYYYRLVEKNDNRQ
+305 AEYYYRLVEKNDSR
-320 AYANAQYLLGIIY
+320 
-333 QDHKDDIEHAEH
+333 
-345 YYQLVK
+345 
-351 KNDDPQAYA
+351 QAYA
-360 KAQCRLGKIYQ
+360 KAQCQLGTIYQ
-371 FDKDDIEHAEHYY
+371 FYKDDIEQAEYY
-384 RLVEKNDNPQAYA
+384 YLLVEKNDNRQAYAKAQCQLGTIYQFNKKDIVQAEYYYQLVEKNDNPPAYA
-397 NAQYLLGRIYQDHK
+397 YAQFQLGK
-411 DDIEQAEAY
+411 
-420 YRLVENNSPLAYA
+420 
-433 NAQYLLG
+433 
-440 YIYQFERKNFEKAE
+440 IYQFYKNEIEQAE
-454 YYYQLIEK
+454 YYYQLVKENVNKKIFAL
-462 NDNPERYAQ
+462 AQ
-471 AQYHLGII
+471 FQLGVI
-479 YQYHKKDIKQAE
+479 YQFNKNDIKQAE
-491 AYYRAV
+491 CHYQLV
-497 EKNDLLDGYEMAQ
+497 EKNDELSAYTRAQ

-527 YLQACDSEEAWL
+527 FLQVCDSEEAWL
-539 ASHANLQLGNIAY
+539 ASNANLELGNIAY

-573 SLSFEAYITAQI
+573 SQSFEAYITAQV
-585 MLALLNSGHNQLF
+585 MLVLLNSGHNHLF
-598 KNRKEPDK
+598 ENIEEYNDK
-606 QVIEPICKIRKLTKD
+606 VIDPINKIRELTVD
-621 IQRKLLVDFEL
+621 IQKKLLVDFKL
-632 DKALSE
+632 DKTLSE

-687 LGIKSDSNN
+687 LGIKSDTNN

-739 SDVNRSINDDS
+739 NDVDRSINDDS
-750 INSLN
+750 INFKN
-755 QNFTSK
+755 QNLTSK

-817 EHKSCEPEVINSK
+817 EHQSCDPEVINSK

-850 LKDIRK
+850 LKEIRK
-856 QIKKLKNNKIIQV
+856 QIKKLKNNKRIQV

-943 CQPYHRLWIT
+943 CQPSHKLWIN

>member
-16 ITRQDGAHKY
+16 ITRQDGADKY
-26 AQALYDL
+26 AQALYEL
-33 AEIYHLDKDD
+33 AEIYHFEKND

-53 VNKRDCPQS
+53 VDQNDYPQI
-62 YAQAQFQLGQI
+62 YAQAQYRLGQI
-73 FKICKKDIE
+73 F
-82 KAEYY
+82 
-87 YRLVEKNGNRQ
+87 
-98 VYAYA
+98 
-103 QFQLGQIYQF
+103 
-113 DKDNIEHAEHYY
+113 
-125 RLVEKNDNRQAYA
+125 
-138 NAQYLLGIIY
+138 YLY
-148 QYHKDDIKHAE
+148 
-159 HYYRLVEKND
+159 
-169 NRQAYALAQFELG
+169 
-182 QIFQNHKNDIEQAE
+182 KNDIKQAE
-196 HYYRLVEKN
+196 C
-205 DNRQAYANAQ
+205 QFQ
-215 YLLGIIYQDNKD
+215 
-227 DIEQAEHYYR
+227 

-243 DRQTYAKAQCQLGKI
+243 DLKA
-258 YLYHKDD
+258 YT
-265 IEQAEYY
+265 
-272 YQLVEKSDNP
+272 
-282 EAYANAQFQLG
+282 
-293 QIFQNHK
+293 
-300 NDIEQ
+300 
-305 AEYYYRLVEKNDNRQ
+305 R
-320 AYANAQYLLGIIY
+320 
-333 QDHKDDIEHAEH
+333 
-345 YYQLVK
+345 
-351 KNDDPQAYA
+351 
-360 KAQCRLGKIYQ
+360 
-371 FDKDDIEHAEHYY
+371 
-384 RLVEKNDNPQAYA
+384 
-397 NAQYLLGRIYQDHK
+397 
-411 DDIEQAEAY
+411 
-420 YRLVENNSPLAYA
+420 
-433 NAQYLLG
+433 
-440 YIYQFERKNFEKAE
+440 
-454 YYYQLIEK
+454 
-462 NDNPERYAQ
+462 
-471 AQYHLGII
+471 
-479 YQYHKKDIKQAE
+479 
-491 AYYRAV
+491 
-497 EKNDLLDGYEMAQ
+497 AQ

-527 YLQACDSEEAWL
+527 FLQACDSKEAWV
-539 ASHANLQLGNIAY
+539 ANWANLKLGNIAY
-552 FAKKDLNL
+552 FSKRDTDL
-560 QSPKYYY
+560 QSAKSYY
-567 QKVIYT
+567 QKVIYINAT
-573 SLSFEAYITAQI
+573 FNTYITAQV
-585 MLALLNSGHNQLF
+585 MLALLNSGHNHLF
-598 KNRKEPDK
+598 ENIEEYNKH
-606 QVIEPICKIRKLTKD
+606 VIKPIYKIRKLTVD
-621 IQRKLLVDFEL
+621 IQKQLLVDFKL
-632 DKALSE
+632 DKKLNE

-767 MLNKAKNDTKIVKDN
+767 MLNKAKNDTKILKDN

-844 SDIRKL
+844 SEIREL
-850 LKDIRK
+850 LEQIRNEIINLK
-856 QIKKLKNNKIIQV
+856 ENKKLQV

-913 APHDYA
+913 APLDYA

-924 FINYAKIEEYID
+924 FINYAKVEKYID

-943 CQPYHRLWIT
+943 CQPYHKLWIT